1 MINDF
6 FMIDY
11 DIGKSARQESIA
23 ACLRYGPKSIKHL
36 YSIVILI
43 CFMRHTLSIYK
54 WLDIKHSENMKK

>member
-6 FMIDY
+6 YMIDY

-36 YSIVILI
+36 YSTVILI
-43 CFMRHTLSIYK
+43 CLWDTHCLYTN
-54 WLDIKHSENMKK
+54 E